1 VQSFLSE
8 ASDYPAFLVAATS
21 EGVHP
26 VVGLWPLAMA
36 PQIEDALRL
45 GRLKV
50 GTFIK
55 EHGATEVFFTP
66 VRIGA
71 RLVDPFYNINR
82 PEDLTYAEA
91 LLREAP

>member
-1 VQSFLSE
+1 
-8 ASDYPAFLVAATS
+8 VAATS

-66 VRIGA
+66 VRIGVE
-71 RLVDPFYNINR
+71 LVDPFYNINR

>member
-8 ASDYPAFLVAATS
+8 AGDYPAFLVAASS

-36 PQIEDALRL
+36 PQIEEALHL
-45 GRLKV
+45 GMRKV
-50 GTFIK
+50 GAFTR
-55 EHGATEVFFTP
+55 EHRATEVFFAP

-71 RLVDPFYNINR
+71 RLVDPFYNINC
-82 PEDLTYAEA
+82 PEDLAYAEA
-91 LLREAP
+91 LLREDT